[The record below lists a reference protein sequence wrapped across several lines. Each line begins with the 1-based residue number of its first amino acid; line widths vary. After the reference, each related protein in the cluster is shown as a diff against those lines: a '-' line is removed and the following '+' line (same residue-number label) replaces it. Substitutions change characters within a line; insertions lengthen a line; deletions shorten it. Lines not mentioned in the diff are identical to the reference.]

1 MKKFLIV
8 FLQLFLTI
16 LILNAQ
22 NECLTPSPTP
32 PAWIFSNSSKFTQS
46 AVTSDSRLNIFVHIV
61 RSSNGSGLSTSI
73 LQPILS
79 SLNSYYQDVIQ
90 FSLLG
95 SDFIDDDTYYIDLT
109 LTEANELFNIGNHCN
124 AIDIYILGSST
135 SFGGAGMAQ
144 DIPSKAYIVHG
155 SYYDTSTLPH
165 EMGHC
170 LGLYHTHHGTVNE
183 GGGDLSQ
190 CAELVNGSNS
200 TTCGDY
206 ISDTPADPDV
216 WSPNSCS
223 YTGTGLDANGQEYN
237 PSTSNLMSYA
247 LKSCRA
253 NFSAIQIQRIQ
264 DFINNTQILQNTLF
278 STISGPTLLCSSS
291 NSTFTLSNRPAGS
304 TVHWTKGNYLEY
316 VSGQGTDNYT
326 VTPSDDGY
334 GSWISATIYSNCDSI
349 VLPQY
354 SIWAGSPGPG
364 NIQGPDGLPTGCI
377 VNYSINAQGDPT
389 TYQWSMAGRILCPP
403 NELWD
408 YLYGDDTYS
417 ATVLAGCQSRYI
429 GVTVGNQCGTTYVGK
444 YVDIDDNYECNGM
457 KMLSDTTINETEINV
472 NGNLVI
478 YPNPASDNVQVSL
491 AQNSALSDA
500 FSSQR
505 GSNSYSVLLFNIY
518 GTLVYSLKN
527 TSCPFTLPLSG
538 LKDGIYIINVSDKHN
553 TYQLQ
558 LIVKH

>member
-527 TSCPFTLPLSG
+527 TSCPFTLPLSS
-538 LKDGIYIINVSDKHN
+538 LKDGTYIINVSDKHN
-553 TYQLQ
+553 TYQKQ